1 MHIKPQEL
9 EVPPDD
15 PFKSDKLNRGEPI
28 GILTN
33 LIESVKGPCVLAV
46 DAEWGHGKTTFLRF
60 WMQYLRNKK
69 FPVIQFNAWQTDY
82 SDDPLLS
89 LTSELMEGLEELDFN
104 DELLKQLNKRRN
116 ELLKQSVMQNSIRIL
131 TKGIIDPAALV
142 DERVQSYKRTKQSV
156 TDFKAALAE
165 TADESINR
173 FSKPLIIAIDELDR
187 CRPPYAVELLEVTKH
202 LFDLD
207 NIIFILAI
215 NRSQLSRSIKVLYGN
230 DFDSQEY
237 LRRFFDIDFRL
248 PTPDRTSFVDS
259 LLSSTG
265 FFGYLS
271 DTKDPEARQQQYE
284 VLMLLRTLFNISDI
298 SLRDI
303 EQAIYRLGVLLDSLR
318 GDRRSFLIGMITALI
333 IRTFEP
339 NLYYKFLSGEV
350 TDVEVVDAL
359 FNDPGRKIIEKYSSN
374 EELFHAC
381 SLLKATLIL
390 ATITRNTQG
399 MNPSSYDKQASRLLD
414 RYESLISEYNTQN
427 YEKIEAQS
435 TPNHEHVAAKQVV
448 NVVTQ
453 HTASARRSAS
463 NIIDHG
469 FWISIKRLELISPDL
484 GNSTT

>member
-33 LIESVKGPCVLAV
+33 LIESVNGPCVLAV

-60 WMQYLRNKK
+60 WMRYLRNKK
-69 FPVIQFNAWQTDY
+69 FPIIQFNAWETDY

-104 DELLKQLNKRRN
+104 DELLKQLNKERN

-156 TDFKAALAE
+156 VNFKATLAE
-165 TADESINR
+165 TAIESINR
-173 FSKPLIIAIDELDR
+173 FDRPLIIAIDELDR

-207 NIIFILAI
+207 NIIFILAV
-215 NRSQLSRSIKVLYGN
+215 NRSQLSQSIKVLYGD

-284 VLMLLRTLFNISDI
+284 IVMLLRSLFNISDI
-298 SLRDI
+298 SLRDV
-303 EQAIYRLGVLLDSLR
+303 EQAMYRLGVLLNSLR
-318 GDRRSFLIGMITALI
+318 EDQKSFLIGMVTALI
-333 IRTFEP
+333 IRTFTP
-339 NLYYKFLSGEV
+339 NIYHQFLNGKVEDIEV
-350 TDVEVVDAL
+350 IDTLFDAQGNKL
-359 FNDPGRKIIEKYSSN
+359 TTSYSSDEN
-374 EELFHAC
+374 LFHAI
-381 SLLKATLIL
+381 SLLQVVVIL
-390 ATITRNTQG
+390 ATTSRETQG
-399 MNPSSYDKQASRLLD
+399 RNPPSHERRSSQLLD
-414 RYESLISEYNTQN
+414 RYKNLISVYDPNIYKEGKAQIIPKRD
-427 YEKIEAQS
+427 YEI
-435 TPNHEHVAAKQVV
+435 AKQVV
-448 NVVTQ
+448 SVVEQ
-453 HTASARRSAS
+453 HKAYVGRSAS
-463 NIIDHG
+463 NIIDYG
-469 FWISIKRLELISPDL
+469 FWISTKRLELISPELD
-484 GNSTT
+484 S